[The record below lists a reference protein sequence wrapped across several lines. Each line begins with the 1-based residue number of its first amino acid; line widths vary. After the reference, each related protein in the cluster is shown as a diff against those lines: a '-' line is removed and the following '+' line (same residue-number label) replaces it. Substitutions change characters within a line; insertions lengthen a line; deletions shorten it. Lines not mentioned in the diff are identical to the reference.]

1 MSNTTTTTTTR
12 TPAIAV
18 EVSIAETGSPVTL
31 HHGAL
36 TLKFATGDSAQLATV
51 DLSPEILS
59 QALLHGLKQ
68 KLVDAAAI
76 ARNTETGA
84 SATTEDKRDAVMK
97 VLERLLEGDW
107 NSRREGG
114 ASAEKGSIL
123 LLALQRAKPNDDP
136 AKLREWL
143 HTRTDAEKAAI
154 GKNPKLMPFI
164 LQVQAER
171 AAAAAEKAKKSGID
185 SDDLLAGLGL

>member
-1 MSNTTTTTTTR
+1 MSTTTTTTR
-12 TPAIAV
+12 TPAISV
-18 EVSIAETGSPVTL
+18 EVSMAEAGSPVTL
-31 HHGAL
+31 HHGTL

-84 SATTEDKRDAVMK
+84 SATAEDKRDAVVRM
-97 VLERLLEGDW
+97 LERLLEGDW
-107 NSRREGG
+107 NSRREGS
-114 ASAEKGSIL
+114 ASVEKGSIL
-123 LLALQRAKPNDDP
+123 FLALQRAKPNDDP

-143 HTRTDAEKAAI
+143 RTRTDAEKAAI
-154 GKNPKLMPFI
+154 GKNPKLIPFI

-171 AAAAAEKAKKSGID
+171 AAAAAERVKKSGID
-185 SDDLLAGLGL
+185 SDDLLADLGI